1 MTKLKDLIEIPDRV
15 HRGDFVLK
23 LTDGLATAEDR
34 RRTLDSYVVT
44 DQLRR
49 SFDDALSFI
58 RSAVEGDGGRSKA
71 AYLHGSFGSGKSHFM
86 AVLHLLLSHDA
97 DARSIPALAPVVAAH
112 DVWMQGRKFL
122 LVPFH
127 MIGASSMEAAV
138 LGQYVDYVSRLH
150 PDAPMPGVFVS
161 ESLFHDAQEMRRSLG
176 DESFFARLNEGQ
188 SQAAA
193 SGWGTLASK
202 GHWDASS
209 FDAAIEAP
217 AGDARRSK
225 LVGALVDRFF
235 KSYRQV
241 AGASSAVREGQELTE
256 GFVDLDTGLAV
267 INAHAQELG
276 YDALVLFLDE
286 LILWLAS
293 RVGDLD
299 FVSREGQKVSK
310 LIESTRADRPI
321 PLVSFVARQRDLRE
335 LVGESVPGSE
345 KLSFVETLKWWEGR
359 FHQISLEDRN
369 LAAIAERRLLRAK
382 DPAAHRQLEAA
393 FQKTLKT
400 RPEVIETLLTREGDR
415 KLFQQVFP
423 FTPALVTV
431 LVALSSVLQRERTAI
446 RVMLQLLVDQRETL
460 ELGHL
465 IPVGDLWDVIA
476 EEAEPFSDEMRRH
489 FENAQRLYTQKIL
502 PLLEKEHGLEP
513 GHGDKLPVDDPRAER
528 LRNDGRL
535 LKTLLLAAL
544 VPEEPSLKELTAE
557 RLEALNHGTIQAP
570 IAGREKHEVMR
581 RMKSWASRV
590 GELKIS
596 EGAGQPIL
604 SIQLSGVD
612 TEAILDRA
620 RVADTPGARSRK
632 IREMVFAQVGEG
644 IHEQVDSVSRF
655 TYVWKG
661 TQRQAEV
668 VFGNIREMSDDQL
681 RHVGRTDRVLIDFP
695 FDPGHS
701 PADDQARLQKF
712 RDQHGSARTL
722 AWLPR
727 FFSHEALRDLGTL
740 VVMDHVLTSDDRFRQ
755 SSEHLSAVD
764 RAAARNLLENQ
775 RSALRHTLEQY
786 VLGAYG
792 VATPPPGSL
801 NDSHEQ
807 LAPFH
812 SLDDGFE
819 PRPSAGRDLGEA
831 LRNVLAQRMEYVFP
845 AHPDLGPELVEK
857 RDVRKVH
864 EEVRRVFEQPEDR
877 LAVDH
882 LPMRLLMKRIAEPL
896 RLGTMHETHFVLD
909 RHWRRHFDGVAAGAR
924 PTVGRLRERID
935 EPDAMGLP
943 TLLQNLILLVWA
955 EQTDRVFRFGGPV
968 DPSLDDL
975 RDELTVEEQD
985 LPSEDEWRASTELAG
1000 HLYGSGYGSRLKS
1013 AANVARFVGEVKD
1026 QASEQE
1032 PHARSLVEQLRR
1044 RANEFGLGEVERLRV
1059 AKQTAELTSELARA
1073 RPEEVPS
1080 ILASARLKDTPQ
1092 ACARS
1097 LKTAEALCRQMEN
1110 LKWHLLSSAFG
1121 LTDARRPEGEALRA
1135 RLVEALSRN
1144 EMARALGPELDRLE
1158 IEAADLLAR
1167 TVTTSEP
1174 LPRTAGAGE
1183 STPIGQGVA
1192 EAVVAASVAERA
1204 VAPMAPM
1211 EGAPADG
1218 APMDGAPADGAPMD
1232 GAPAEGAPLEGA
1244 WHRRRLSSM
1253 QDLADLKKELEAALR
1268 DDGALEIQFRP
1279 VPEENR

>member
-1 MTKLKDLIEIPDRV
+1 MTKLKDLIHIPERV

-23 LTDGLATAEDR
+23 LTDGLATAEER
-34 RRTLDSYVVT
+34 RKTLDSYVVT
-44 DQLRR
+44 DQLSRA
-49 SFDDALSFI
+49 FNDALSFI

-86 AVLHLLLSHDA
+86 AVLHLLLGHDA
-97 DARSIPALAPVVAAH
+97 DARSIPALAPVVTEH
-112 DVWMQGRKFL
+112 DTWMQGRKFL

-138 LGQYVDYVSRLH
+138 LGQYVDYVLRLH

-161 ESLFHDAQEMRRSLG
+161 ESLFHDALEMRKSLG
-176 DESFFARLNEGQ
+176 DEAFFARLNEGG
-188 SQAAA
+188 SSAAA
-193 SGWGTLASK
+193 SGWGALASK
-202 GHWDASS
+202 GQWDAER
-209 FDAAIEAP
+209 FDAAITAP

-241 AGASSAVREGQELTE
+241 ASASSAVRDGQELSE

-267 INAHAQELG
+267 INAHARDLG

-359 FHQISLEDRN
+359 FHKISLEDRN

-382 DPAAHRQLEAA
+382 DPAARQKLENA

-400 RPEVIETLLTREGDR
+400 RSEVIETLLTREGDR

-460 ELGHL
+460 ELGDL

-513 GHGDKLPVDDPRAER
+513 GHGDVLPADDPRAER

-544 VPEEPSLKELTAE
+544 VPDEPSLKELTAD
-557 RLEALNHGTIQAP
+557 RLEALNHGTIRAP

-596 EGAGQPIL
+596 EGAQQPIL

-644 IHEQVDSVSRF
+644 IQEQIDNVYRF

-661 TQRQAEV
+661 TRRRAEV
-668 VFGNIREMSDDQL
+668 VFGNVREMSDDQL
-681 RHVGRTDRVLIDFP
+681 RHVGHTDRVLIDFP

-701 PADDQARLQKF
+701 PADDQARIQKF
-712 RDQHGSARTL
+712 RDQQGSARTL

-727 FFSHEALRDLGTL
+727 FFSPEALRDLGTL

-792 VATPPPGSL
+792 VATPPPGCL
-801 NDSHEQ
+801 DDSHEQ

-812 SLDDGFE
+812 SLDDGFD
-819 PRPSAGRDLGEA
+819 PRPPTGRDLGQA
-831 LRNVLAQRMEYVFP
+831 LCNVLAQRMEYVFP
-845 AHPDLGPELVEK
+845 AHPDLGEELVEK
-857 RDVRKVH
+857 REVRKVYD
-864 EEVRRVFEQPEDR
+864 EIRRAFEQSEDR
-877 LAVDH
+877 LAVDSV
-882 LPMRLLMKRIAEPL
+882 PMRVLMKRIAEPL
-896 RLGTMHETHFVLD
+896 RLGTMYETHFVLD
-909 RHWRRHFDGVAAGAR
+909 RHWRRHFDALAAGAQ
-924 PTVGRLRERID
+924 PTVGQLRQRLD

-968 DPSLDDL
+968 DPTLDDL

-985 LPSEDEWRASTELAG
+985 LPSDEHWSAATELAG
-1000 HLYGSGYGSRLKS
+1000 HLFGLSYSSRLKN

-1026 QASEQE
+1026 RAGDQS
-1032 PHARSLVEQLRR
+1032 PDARRLVEQLKLRQ
-1044 RANEFGLGEVERLRV
+1044 NEWGLGDTERLRT
-1059 AKQTAELTSELARA
+1059 AEETAELTAELSRV

-1080 ILASARLKDTPQ
+1080 ILASVRLKNTPQ

-1097 LKTAEALCRQMEN
+1097 LKTAAALCRQMQE
-1110 LKWHLLSSAFG
+1110 LKWHLIRSAVG
-1121 LTDARRPEGEALRA
+1121 LTDARREEGQALRT
-1135 RLVEALSRN
+1135 RLLDTLSRN
-1144 EMARALGPELDRLE
+1144 ELAKGLGPELESLE
-1158 IEAADLLAR
+1158 TEAADLLAR
-1167 TVTTSEP
+1167 AVAMPAATEPGPSTS
-1174 LPRTAGAGE
+1174 AGAEEPTRE
-1183 STPIGQGVA
+1183 SSKPEPARA
-1192 EAVVAASVAERA
+1192 ESPLERVAA
-1204 VAPMAPM
+1204 
-1211 EGAPADG
+1211 G
-1218 APMDGAPADGAPMD
+1218 
-1232 GAPAEGAPLEGA
+1232 PAEVTGEVMGGG
-1244 WHRRRLSSM
+1244 WQSRRLSSM
-1253 QDLADLKKELEAALR
+1253 RDLAELRAELEPTLS
-1268 DDGALEIQFRP
+1268 DGAVEIRFRP
-1279 VPEENR
+1279 VPKDER